1 MSQAK
6 SKVLKELNEQLEAQ
20 KKERKMHE
28 EKRQAE
34 EKHRQMVVLSDSR
47 CYQKLLLKKLADINK
62 EKSAK
67 QSLLEEK
74 RQKDFDDKDV
84 ENE

>member
-28 EKRQAE
+28 EKLQAE
-34 EKHRQMVVLSDSR
+34 EKHRQNGGVIRQQMLSEIAI
-47 CYQKLLLKKLADINK
+47 KKTG
-62 EKSAK
+62 
-67 QSLLEEK
+67 
-74 RQKDFDDKDV
+74 RY
-84 ENE
+84 